1 MKNVIKLFFSIFLC
15 SIFLTNAHSTGEK
28 VDLLKTDWSFK
39 GYLGK
44 FDRGSLNEVTKSTQK
59 FVLHVIQ

>member
-15 SIFLTNAHSTGEK
+15 SIFLTNAYSAGEN
-28 VDLLKTDWSFK
+28 VDLLKIAWSFK

-44 FDRGSLNEVTKSTQK
+44 FDRGSLQRGYQVYT
-59 FVLHVIQ
+59 